1 VCRFGGHVIASGF
14 YDQGSASI
22 KCIVPPLSSMPFL
35 PDDEYQRKAQSTPKS
50 TSKATSKSTSEA
62 LERSSM
68 ETRGDVYYGDG
79 VWGRSNAAFLEV
91 EKNTAMKNNV
101 HENLN
106 FKNKI
111 QSTIPTLC
119 WGTSPCALKMEQPQ
133 SLTSPTLVH
142 SNVRDEQQIDMERH
156 MQMQLT
162 TRHRC
167 SSLLNDGKYFCN
179 KITKNSGITI

>member
-1 VCRFGGHVIASGF
+1 MCRFGGHVIASGF

-35 PDDEYQRKAQSTPKS
+35 PDDEYQRKAQSTPTS
-50 TSKATSKSTSEA
+50 TSTSTPPTSTSKSTSEA

-101 HENLN
+101 NNVDENL
-106 FKNKI
+106 KNKI
-111 QSTIPTLC
+111 QNNIPTLC
-119 WGTSPCALKMEQPQ
+119 WGTSPCALKMEQHQ
-133 SLTSPTLVH
+133 SLTSPTLMH

-167 SSLLNDGKYFCN
+167 SSLLNDGKYF
-179 KITKNSGITI
+179 